1 MMNLKE
7 FMEKLLRRL
16 KSNEAQSDGQ
26 PPSARS
32 QEVLKAM
39 LRKIEQT
46 QEIELT
52 CGETFDLLDQ
62 YSEMVVNGEDV
73 TQLMPLVKQ
82 HLELCP
88 DCREEFEALLKV
100 LQNSLAL

>member
-16 KSNEAQSDGQ
+16 KSNEAQSGGQ

>member
-1 MMNLKE
+1 MNLKE
-7 FMEKLLRRL
+7 FINKLLSRL
-16 KSNEAQSDGQ
+16 RSNVAQSGGQ

-32 QEVLKAM
+32 QEVFKNM
-39 LRKIEQT
+39 LRKIGQT

-62 YSEMVVNGEDV
+62 YAEMVMNGEDV

-82 HLELCP
+82 HLDMCQ
-88 DCREEFEALLKV
+88 DCREEFEALLRV
-100 LQNSLAL
+100 LQNTETL

>member
-1 MMNLKE
+1 MNLKE
-7 FMEKLLRRL
+7 FINKLLSKL
-16 KSNEAQSDGQ
+16 KSNKAQSGGQ

-32 QEVLKAM
+32 QEVIKNM

-62 YSEMVVNGEDV
+62 YAEMVMNGEDV
-73 TQLMPLVKQ
+73 TQLMPLVKL
-82 HLELCP
+82 HLDMCP
-88 DCREEFEALLKV
+88 DCRDEFEALLTV
-100 LQNSLAL
+100 LQNTTAL

>member
-1 MMNLKE
+1 MNLKE
-7 FMEKLLRRL
+7 FISKLLNQL
-16 KSNEAQSDGQ
+16 KSNEAQKEGR
-26 PPSARS
+26 PPSDRS
-32 QEVLKAM
+32 KEVLKNM

-62 YSEMVVNGEDV
+62 YAEMVVNGDDP

-82 HLELCP
+82 HLDICP
-88 DCREEFEALLKV
+88 DCREELEALLRV
-100 LQNSLAL
+100 LQNTATP